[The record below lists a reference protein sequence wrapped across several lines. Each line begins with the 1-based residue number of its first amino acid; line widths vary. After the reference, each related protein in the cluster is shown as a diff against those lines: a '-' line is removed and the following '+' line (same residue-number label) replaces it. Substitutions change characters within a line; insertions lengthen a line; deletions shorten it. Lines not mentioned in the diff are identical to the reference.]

1 MTKFFS
7 AFLRSP
13 IKLPALFLVLFFT
26 GMSGFGPK
34 NSFLSSF
41 MGQSMAGNTSASML
55 ISEEKQA
62 YLTNEINRV
71 LTSTGFNGTVL
82 VSRFGIVLYKN
93 AFGHRAGPQSEEM
106 NLETSF
112 QVASISKTF
121 TAAAVLMLQ
130 EEGLLSINDYVVK
143 HIPEFPYPN
152 ITIQHLLTHT
162 SGLQNYFWL
171 LERMWNKPDLPDNED
186 VLNLFVRAKRPLNF
200 TPGHRFEYSNTGY
213 VFLGLLIERVSGI
226 SYSEFIHQRIFN
238 PLGMTRSYVYD
249 LHRNTQ
255 IENRAYG
262 FRQSRGH
269 ISRIPD
275 DIADG
280 PLGDKGIFSTVGD
293 LLKWDQAIH
302 NNALLPAEVWR
313 QAFTHARLNNNT
325 PINYGH
331 GWRLQPFL
339 DTTIVHHPGRWRGFR
354 TSLKRFPHDHSTIIV
369 LSNNDRNTKEI
380 TDQIRNIIFA
390 EEQEIWQ
397 AGRVSDD
404 TNNDHAGSEEH
415 ATLPRHDP

>member
-1 MTKFFS
+1 MTKFFY
-7 AFLRSP
+7 AFLKSP

-26 GMSGFGPK
+26 GMSGFSPR
-34 NSFLSSF
+34 NCLLSSF
-41 MGQSMAGNTSASML
+41 MGQSMAGNSSSSML

-62 YLTNEINRV
+62 SITNEINSLLR
-71 LTSTGFNGTVL
+71 SSGFNGTVL
-82 VSRFGIVLYKN
+82 ISRFGFVLYEN
-93 AFGHRAGPQSEEM
+93 SFGHKRGPQSEEI

-130 EEGLLSINDYVVK
+130 EEGLLSINDSVAT

-152 ITIQHLLTHT
+152 ITIRHLLTHT
-162 SGLQNYFWL
+162 SGLQNYLWL
-171 LERMWNKPDLPDNED
+171 LERLWNRSDLPDNED

-200 TPGHRFEYSNTGY
+200 TPGQHFEYSNTGY

-249 LHRNTQ
+249 LHRNTK

-262 FRQSRGH
+262 FRQSRGQ

-280 PLGDKGIFSTVGD
+280 PLGDKGIFSTVRD
-293 LLKWDQAIH
+293 LFKWDQAIYS
-302 NNALLPAEVWR
+302 NALLPAEVWR
-313 QAFTHARLNNNT
+313 QAFTHARLNNNN

-354 TSLKRFPHDHSTIIV
+354 TSLKRFPHDQSTIIV
-369 LSNNDRNTKEI
+369 LSNNDRNIREL
-380 TDQIRNIIFA
+380 TDQIRNIIYA
-390 EEQEIWQ
+390 EEQEIWM
-397 AGRVSDD
+397 AGREMNDN
-404 TNNDHAGSEEH
+404 NNDHAGSEEPT
-415 ATLPRHDP
+415 ALPN